1 MRDLSMRQR
10 QYLEL
15 FMQGHSEK
23 QIAGLLG
30 LSQKTVST
38 HKLVLKKRIGAKS
51 DIDLVRYGLKIE
63 QKKKSS
69 TEKMID
75 SIRESAESVIARTGG
90 NVPVITVPIPG
101 RKK

>member
-51 DIDLVRYGLKIE
+51 DVDLVRYGMARE
-63 QKKKSS
+63 EKKSS

-75 SIRESAESVIARTGG
+75 SIRESAAAVIARTGG
-90 NVPVITVPIPG
+90 NVPVIKIPVPG